1 LFDTERLT
9 YFSTV
14 AEQIARRC
22 PEAMQEVLSVAVVY
36 HTDLGDL
43 GSALDIAEKL
53 VARERAAGSVVALSR
68 ALRYFTVPLRV
79 VGAFDRATEIGADAF
94 KAASR
99 QRLVEEAAAAADIVA
114 WTRYQLGDL
123 PGAIHW
129 LQAADPWLR
138 RLPASYVRASASTL
152 DAIIAAENGAA
163 EAALRA
169 IGVSREQAEAEP
181 VLRQRLF
188 LLSVHARVALLTGET
203 DAALGLADRIRVL
216 LLQAGAFR
224 RTEYFVGTLT
234 HVLRRLRS
242 RAAAE
247 EAFESCGRGVRGPR
261 VAASRFVTEVLGRTG
276 LA

>member
-1 LFDTERLT
+1 LFDSERLT

-14 AEQIARRC
+14 VEQIARRC

-79 VGAFDRATEIGADAF
+79 VGAFERATEIGADAF
-94 KAASR
+94 RAANR

-123 PGAIHW
+123 PGAIQW

-138 RLPASYVRASASTL
+138 QLPASYVRASASTL
-152 DAIIAAENGAA
+152 GAMIAAENGAA
-163 EAALRA
+163 EAALHA
-169 IGVSREQAEAEP
+169 VGVSREKAEVEP

-188 LLSVHARVALLTGET
+188 LLSVHARVALLRGEV
-203 DAALGLADRIRVL
+203 DAALGLADRIRAL

-242 RAAAE
+242 HAAAE
-247 EAFESCGRGVRGPR
+247 EALESCGRGVRGPR
-261 VAASRFVTEVLGRTG
+261 VATSRFVTEVFGSAG
-276 LA
+276 PS